1 MPHSPLAPIQF
12 WTIFVAAIAAAA
24 AWFYISADFAQGLF
38 LTALWA
44 TVGFRALEGIL
55 RAGVLPKGHP
65 RNERALLFWV
75 VVKLTVYGLAV
86 WVLFSR
92 PFPPL
97 SHAVGF
103 TLMMAVLVV
112 VGATSSA
119 NHRPAGPRQDDDA
132 SQEDDAHSDEGRS
145 DNEIV

>member
-24 AWFYISADFAQGLF
+24 AWLYISSDFAWGLF

-55 RAGVLPKGHP
+55 RAGVRP
-65 RNERALLFWV
+65 RGMPRDERALLFWSA
-75 VVKLTVYGLAV
+75 VKLIVYGLAV

-112 VGATSSA
+112 VGATSRA

-132 SQEDDAHSDEGRS
+132 RSDEGRS
-145 DNEIV
+145 DTGIQ